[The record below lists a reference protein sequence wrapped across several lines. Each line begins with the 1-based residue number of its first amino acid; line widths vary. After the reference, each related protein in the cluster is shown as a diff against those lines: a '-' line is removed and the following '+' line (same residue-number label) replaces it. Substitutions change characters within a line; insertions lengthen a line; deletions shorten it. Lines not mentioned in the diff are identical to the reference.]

1 MGHGRGRED
10 IRRDDWEKHL
20 LDDRMV
26 EIGAIEL
33 DLPTKAAPALQ
44 ESILELGSI
53 ACFTKIEAMF
63 SVTGGSRGQEVGAW
77 KKVLVFVS

>member
-1 MGHGRGRED
+1 
-10 IRRDDWEKHL
+10 
-20 LDDRMV
+20 MV

-63 SVTGGSRGQEVGAW
+63 SVTGGSREQEVGA
-77 KKVLVFVS
+77 